1 MGLQK
6 ARDFFIH
13 DITGNYQRNHCFFR
27 SRVKAQCLSDS
38 DSIPKNKSSG
48 LYECLLLPLPQSK
61 SNLRPVVGLA
71 LPQDISFHTHLVT
84 KPSGE
89 KVPVRLMIKV
99 RERNDLVDPFDF
111 RYGKVWS
118 F

>member
-38 DSIPKNKSSG
+38 DSIPQNQNSG
-48 LYECLLLPLPQSK
+48 LYECLVLPRPQSK

-71 LPQDISFHTHLVT
+71 LPQDISFHTHFVE

-89 KVPVRLMIKV
+89 KVRVRLMIKV